1 MEMVLCEEDL
11 PLRKVKLSLSEME
24 TLFTWFLSANYLQAR
39 SYIQCTRQAV
49 SASGLPTD
57 AQLLSHST
65 PPTPT

>member
-1 MEMVLCEEDL
+1 MEMAPCEEDL

-39 SYIQCTRQAV
+39 NDIQYTRQAV

-57 AQLLSHST
+57 AQWLSHLT